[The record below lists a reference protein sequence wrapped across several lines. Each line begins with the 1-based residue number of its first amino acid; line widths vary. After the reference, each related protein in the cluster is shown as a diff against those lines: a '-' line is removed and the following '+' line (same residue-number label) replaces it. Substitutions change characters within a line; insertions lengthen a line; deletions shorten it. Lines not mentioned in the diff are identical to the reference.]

1 MKKSLLVLFGG
12 ILSFGLIACGDEDT
26 ESNNTNGNEEAAAT
40 ENNNDAGEESANVD
54 EDLFVT
60 VATGGTS
67 GVYYP
72 IGGAIANI
80 LEGDLGLD
88 TSVQSTGASVENI
101 NLLDTNRAEL
111 AITMADAV
119 AQAYEGSGA
128 FDGDEPKE
136 NLTGLAS
143 LYPNFVQVVTTED
156 TGIETIEDLAG
167 RSVGVGAPGS
177 GVELNARMIL
187 EAHDMS
193 YDDIDED
200 FLSYSEAI
208 DQIKNG
214 MVDAAFVTSGVPNAT
229 VIDLSTT
236 HDAKV
241 IPIEGEGMDNLMEEF
256 PFFSTGVIEGGTYD
270 QEEDVNTATITNLL
284 LVNSELSED
293 TVYEMTK
300 SLFENID
307 DIHSSHNAAQDITLE
322 TIQEGMPV
330 PLHPGAERYF
340 EEVDALD

>member
-1 MKKSLLVLFGG
+1 MKKSLTVLLGGLLSVGLV
-12 ILSFGLIACGDEDT
+12 ACGDEDNGGNNADGDDT
-26 ESNNTNGNEEAAAT
+26 AAANENTN
-40 ENNNDAGEESANVD
+40 NNGDESAGLD

-80 LEGDLGLD
+80 LEGDLGID

-119 AQAYEGSGA
+119 AQAYEGTGP
-128 FDGDEPKE
+128 FEDEAPKE
-136 NLTGLAS
+136 NLTGLAA

-156 TGIETIEDLAG
+156 TGIESIEDLEG

-187 EAHDMS
+187 EAHGMS

-214 MVDAAFVTSGVPNAT
+214 MVEAAFVTSGVPNAT

-241 IPIEGEGMDNLMEEF
+241 LPIEGEAMDSLMEEY
-256 PFFSTGVIEGGTYD
+256 PFFSTGTIEGGTYD

-293 TVYEMTK
+293 AVYEITK
-300 SLFENID
+300 SLFENLD
-307 DIHSSHNAAQDITLE
+307 TIHSSHNAAQDITLE

-340 EEVDALD
+340 EEEGVLD